1 MEDISHPTLNNNSVF
16 KIYKSKNESFLY
28 SILAALYSNK
38 IDRRSFHHPE
48 AYEKFKRKINTKN
61 ISFPMKNKNII
72 HFLKHN
78 PNLNISI
85 RLFDSVVT
93 SKNDMKIY
101 EHKVI
106 GKGKKIINILF
117 HKSYIKKKSFYHYF
131 WLKNINNIQK
141 KFKKGFVCVIC
152 YDKFS
157 TSKALNRHLLLCN
170 ALTKEEYPSPG
181 TFLSYDDKKAAKYA
195 YPLSIIGFADFE
207 TKLNINENVNV
218 TFEDSL
224 KSNESFTVRKNVHII
239 VSFSVVFV
247 DIDGKLLYE
256 KTFCGDNA
264 GEVFYLL

>member
-1 MEDISHPTLNNNSVF
+1 MEDISQPTSNNNSVF

-48 AYEKFKRKINTKN
+48 AYEKFKRKINTQN

-72 HFLKHN
+72 HFLKNN

-141 KFKKGFVCVIC
+141 KLKKVLFV
-152 YDKFS
+152 
-157 TSKALNRHLLLCN
+157 
-170 ALTKEEYPSPG
+170 
-181 TFLSYDDKKAAKYA
+181 
-195 YPLSIIGFADFE
+195 
-207 TKLNINENVNV
+207 
-218 TFEDSL
+218 
-224 KSNESFTVRKNVHII
+224 
-239 VSFSVVFV
+239 
-247 DIDGKLLYE
+247 
-256 KTFCGDNA
+256 
-264 GEVFYLL
+264 

>member
-1 MEDISHPTLNNNSVF
+1 M
-16 KIYKSKNESFLY
+16 
-28 SILAALYSNK
+28 
-38 IDRRSFHHPE
+38 
-48 AYEKFKRKINTKN
+48 
-61 ISFPMKNKNII
+61 
-72 HFLKHN
+72 
-78 PNLNISI
+78 
-85 RLFDSVVT
+85 
-93 SKNDMKIY
+93 
-101 EHKVI
+101 
-106 GKGKKIINILF
+106 
-117 HKSYIKKKSFYHYF
+117 
-131 WLKNINNIQK
+131 
-141 KFKKGFVCVIC
+141 IC

-157 TSKALNRHLLLCN
+157 TSKTLNRHLLLCN
-170 ALTKEEYPSPG
+170 ALTKEEYPTPG

-264 GEVFYLL
+264 GEVFYLP